1 MKKIRGYVS
10 SRQFMGESCHQSTQ
24 NLVIRDYCERG
35 NLVYLLSGV
44 EYSINNSFLM
54 LNELASQIPDLIDG
68 VVAYSLFQLPENP
81 EERGYIYEKFLE
93 NNGEF
98 HFALEGLKITN
109 YSELLRVEQ
118 IWLVRQTMQNC
129 ITTIYDD

>member
-24 NLVIRDYCERG
+24 NLVIRDYCERSS
-35 NLVYLLSGV
+35 LVYLLSGV

-81 EERGYIYEKFLE
+81 EERGDIYEKFLE
-93 NNGEF
+93 NNGEI

>member
-1 MKKIRGYVS
+1 MNKIRGYVS

-24 NLVIRDYCERG
+24 NLVIRDYCERSS
-35 NLVYLLSGV
+35 LVYLLSGV

-81 EERGYIYEKFLE
+81 EERGDIYEKFLE
-93 NNGEF
+93 NNGEI

-118 IWLVRQTMQNC
+118 IWLVRQTIQNC

>member
-10 SRQFMGESCHQSTQ
+10 SRQFMGEGCHQSTQ
-24 NLVIRDYCERG
+24 NLVIRDYCERSS
-35 NLVYLLSGV
+35 LVYLLSGV
-44 EYSINNSFLM
+44 EYSMNNSFLM

-81 EERGYIYEKFLE
+81 EERGDIYEKFLE
-93 NNGEF
+93 NNGEI

>member
-1 MKKIRGYVS
+1 MNKIRGYVS

-24 NLVIRDYCERG
+24 NLVIRDYCERSS
-35 NLVYLLSGV
+35 LVYLLSGV

-81 EERGYIYEKFLE
+81 EERGDIYEKFLE
-93 NNGEF
+93 NNGEI